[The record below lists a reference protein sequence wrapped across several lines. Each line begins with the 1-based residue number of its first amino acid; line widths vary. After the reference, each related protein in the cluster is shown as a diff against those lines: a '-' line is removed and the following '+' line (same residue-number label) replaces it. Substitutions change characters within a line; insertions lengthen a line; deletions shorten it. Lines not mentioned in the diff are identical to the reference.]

1 MTSPTLPGRPLAD
14 TSATHSATDTTARD
28 ASTRPGSSGSA
39 VGSEAESRSRPGIAK
54 LPDGIAAQI
63 AAGEVIERPA
73 SIVKELIEN
82 SCDAGASRIQI
93 VIEGSGVERIRI
105 SDDGR
110 GMSATELALAF
121 ERHATSKLRHVDDLA
136 RITSY
141 GFRGEALPS
150 IAAAADVDCLSR
162 AAPSGGG
169 SGSGSEGRSESGAR
183 VRFEAGRCLGVV
195 PAGGPPGTT
204 LEVRELFARQPA
216 RRKFLA
222 GARAE
227 RAAIARVCGEMAL
240 AHPEIAV
247 SLEIDG
253 RTLLA
258 AEGRIGV
265 DQAWA
270 SEATAVGEADSE
282 RALLRQAFAAVW
294 DVETADH
301 AIHFEA
307 TRPIADQEAELA
319 GEMRA
324 WGLAAA
330 PSRHRGRRGGVQ
342 LFVNRRPVESRRLVY
357 AVEEAYADLLP
368 QRRYPIAAVFL
379 DLPPDRIDVN
389 VHPTKATVKLRD
401 EAAAFGLIQ
410 KTLRAALLGLE
421 TAQPEPGST
430 PSTALR
436 ERPSPPAPWAEAESG
451 AQQEADS
458 SPAADPAGR
467 FRPRPRPAFDLAR
480 GRGSRRLPGLD
491 HGRQQ
496 ESLADGEPG
505 TSSTAPLAGHELPNL
520 PLLRVVGQLRAT
532 FIVAEGPDGM
542 VLLDQHAAHERVV
555 YESLLAKTSVGT
567 AEAGQ
572 AQESETQEQGAAGSA
587 ARQPLL
593 DPPLLE
599 LSAAQ
604 AAAWAS
610 HDAALAVAGFELEDF
625 GDRSLRLRAIPAAMG
640 ERDARASLL
649 AVLDDLAG
657 AVAEPQH
664 HDPVLASTACHASVR
679 AGQTLDIEEM
689 RALLRGLERCDNP
702 QTCPHGRPTLIE
714 FPADDLYRRFG
725 RRGAAPR
732 PGLDAKEGLLDM

>member
-1 MTSPTLPGRPLAD
+1 MTSPTAAD
-14 TSATHSATDTTARD
+14 SERKPAAANSTAG
-28 ASTRPGSSGSA
+28 ASRGNQSQDGNPPQSI
-39 VGSEAESRSRPGIAK
+39 VKPNQRIAK
-54 LPDGIAAQI
+54 LPDGIATQI

-82 SCDAGASRIQI
+82 SCDAGATRIQI
-93 VIEGSGVERIRI
+93 VIEGSGVERIRV

-110 GMSATELALAF
+110 GMSAEELALAF
-121 ERHATSKLRHVDDLA
+121 QRHATSKLRRVDDLA
-136 RITSY
+136 TITTY

-162 AAPSGGG
+162 VSASGGG
-169 SGSGSEGRSESGAR
+169 SQNGSDEAAR

-195 PAGGPPGTT
+195 AAGGPPGTT
-204 LEVRELFARQPA
+204 MEVRDLFARQPA
-216 RRKFLA
+216 RRKFLT

-227 RAAIARVCGEMAL
+227 RAAIARVCGGVAL
-240 AHPEIAV
+240 ARPDIAV
-247 SLEIDG
+247 TLEIDG
-253 RTLLA
+253 RTVLA
-258 AEGRIGV
+258 SEGRFGLEP
-265 DQAWA
+265 AA
-270 SEATAVGEADSE
+270 GANPLGEPNPLGESGPLGTRSPLGEQDDALLGSSLE
-282 RALLRQAFAAVW
+282 QVLLRQAFAAVW
-294 DVETADH
+294 DVETAAA
-301 AIHFEA
+301 AIDFDGRRTILEDGAGGKTEA
-307 TRPIADQEAELA
+307 GTAAA

-324 WGLAAA
+324 WGLAAS

-368 QRRYPIAAVFL
+368 QRRYPIVAVFL

-410 KTLRAALLGLE
+410 KTLRAALLGL
-421 TAQPEPGST
+421 APALPAST
-430 PSTALR
+430 PSPSTVLR
-436 ERPSPPAPWAEAESG
+436 ERPLPPAQPSESNSG
-451 AQQEADS
+451 PDAGQDS
-458 SPAADPAGR
+458 QRPAP
-467 FRPRPRPAFDLAR
+467 FRARARPAFDLAR
-480 GRGSRRLPGLD
+480 GRRLASGLVPERHTRSDPECLDAAGSAPAPRIAGLAQQELPG
-491 HGRQQ
+491 
-496 ESLADGEPG
+496 
-505 TSSTAPLAGHELPNL
+505 L

-532 FIVAEGPDGM
+532 FIIAEGPEGM

-555 YESLLAKTSVGT
+555 YESLLGK
-567 AEAGQ
+567 
-572 AQESETQEQGAAGSA
+572 AGSGLA
-587 ARQPLL
+587 GDSAENTPARSSDHTVARQPLL

-610 HDAALAVAGFELEDF
+610 HDEALALAGFELEDF
-625 GDRSLRLRAIPAAMG
+625 GDRSLRLRAVPAAMG
-640 ERDARASLL
+640 ERDARASLF

-679 AGQTLDIEEM
+679 AGQTLDVEEM
-689 RALLRGLERCDNP
+689 RTLLRDLERCNNP

-714 FPADDLYRRFG
+714 FAADDLYRRFG
-725 RRGAAPR
+725 R
-732 PGLDAKEGLLDM
+732 